1 MKKMMIL
8 IMGLL
13 ALSVLVVSC
22 AREGAVA
29 GEASGSKRI
38 ATSGDLKL
46 AECPR
51 LKSECGFLSGSGP
64 ACVWV
69 DRYSTLELDHTPLSQ
84 VCATA
89 GLTGYVPVAYELRRD
104 FSIYSESTCG
114 IDYMTQLTSDHQ
126 ILKSY
131 GATEVNFGEEV
142 GNIDRCQPSNAGS
155 TYTMTNQHYDGA
167 LCCRT

>member
-8 IMGLL
+8 IGLL
-13 ALSVLVVSC
+13 ALSMLVGGC
-22 AREGAVA
+22 TQGETLA

-38 ATSGDLKL
+38 ATGGDLKL

-51 LKSECGFLSGSGP
+51 LKNECGFLSGSGP

-69 DRYSTLELDHTPLSQ
+69 DRYSTLDLDHTPLSQ
-84 VCATA
+84 ACATA

-104 FSIYSESTCG
+104 FSMYSESTCG
-114 IDYMTQLTSDHQ
+114 IDSMTQLTYDHQ
-126 ILKSY
+126 ILRSY

-142 GNIDRCQPSNAGS
+142 SSLDRCRSEGS
-155 TYTMTNQHYDGA
+155 TYARTDQHYDGA